1 MEKPKQYINTSK
13 KQLSQK
19 NKISHKPLHT
29 NAVQRSKFPYQK
41 TEISTENPQNNKE
54 LLRVKTGYNQH
65 ASLPTEFL
73 LLLLC
78 RFPSRV

>member
-41 TEISTENPQNNKE
+41 TEISTENTKKVTKLQRVMTGFDSSPVRS
-54 LLRVKTGYNQH
+54 LR
-65 ASLPTEFL
+65 
-73 LLLLC
+73 
-78 RFPSRV
+78 